1 MSENAAVVGLC
12 VRACAR
18 VRARNVFLLIYSSN
32 CRTFP
37 FFPTHPSS
45 FLALGESECKIAS

>member
-12 VRACAR
+12 VRVC
-18 VRARNVFLLIYSSN
+18 ARNVFLLIYSSS

-37 FFPTHPSS
+37 FFPTHPSN